1 MSLIVHFLAGAAGAL
16 AIFLVAAR
24 ITGTRR
30 FSFPSAIVLVGFFC
44 AVASHFAS
52 PWATP
57 AILALYALATA
68 GETRA
73 ELAARKASGIGTGP
87 TDRVS

>member
-1 MSLIVHFLAGAAGAL
+1 MSLLVHFLVGACGAL

-24 ITGTRR
+24 ITRTER
-30 FSFPSAIVLVGFFC
+30 FSFPSAALLVGFFC
-44 AVASHFAS
+44 AVASHFVS

-73 ELAARKASGIGTGP
+73 ELAARKAAGIRTGP
-87 TDRVS
+87 SDKAS

>member
-1 MSLIVHFLAGAAGAL
+1 MSLLVHFLIGALGAL

-24 ITGTRR
+24 VTRTES
-30 FSFPSAIVLVGFFC
+30 FSFPSAAVLVGFFC

-57 AILALYALATA
+57 AILLLYAIATA
-68 GETRA
+68 NETRA
-73 ELAARKASGIGTGP
+73 ELAAKKASTSRSRP
-87 TDRVS
+87 SDEPS